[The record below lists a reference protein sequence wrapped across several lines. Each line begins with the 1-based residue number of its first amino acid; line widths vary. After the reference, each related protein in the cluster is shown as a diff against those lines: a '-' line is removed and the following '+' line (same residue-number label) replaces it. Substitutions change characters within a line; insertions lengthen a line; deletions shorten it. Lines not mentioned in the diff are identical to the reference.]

1 MITGLK
7 GAYFRKW
14 WKYSDEGMLVLLI
27 MLMVG
32 VHLLQRDEAM
42 MQTVTSHRPIPLTE
56 ESLLMNKLC
65 LK

>member
-1 MITGLK
+1 
-7 GAYFRKW
+7 
-14 WKYSDEGMLVLLI
+14 MLVLLI